1 MNKVALNFS
10 DGRTKFIS
18 INAGETVLNAALR
31 QGITIPVDCR
41 EGVCATCKGRCS
53 SGDYQLEYVDEDAL
67 SESELEQ
74 GGVLTCQMRVASDCA
89 IEFDCES
96 TLCVSSGPEEL
107 ETEITKIDLVSE
119 SAAVVY
125 INVKS
130 HDKQLDF
137 LPGQYAHVNVPGTDE
152 WRSYSFACAPNET
165 NQLQFLIRLLPQGVM
180 SDYLRDKAKPGDRM
194 KLKAPL
200 GAFYLHQIKRPLIF
214 VAGGTGL
221 AAFLG
226 MLDQMVENPERCN
239 QPITLFYGVT
249 QAADLCEIERIE
261 QFSKKLPSF
270 KSCNIV
276 MKEAADWQGP
286 VGVVT
291 DLFEDAH
298 FNGGE
303 VDLYLCGPPPMVDA
317 VKGWL
322 DEREMSS
329 CKIHYE
335 KFSAS

>member
-10 DGRTKFIS
+10 DGRTRFIGVNS
-18 INAGETVLNAALR
+18 GETVLDAALR

-41 EGVCATCKGRCS
+41 EGVCATCKGHCS
-53 SGDYQLEYVDEDAL
+53 SGNYQLEYVDEDAL
-67 SESELEQ
+67 SAAELKQ

-89 IEFDCES
+89 IAFDFES
-96 TLCVSSGPEEL
+96 TLCSSSGPEEL
-107 ETEITKIDLVSE
+107 AAVITNVDLLSE

-125 INVKS
+125 IDAQS
-130 HDKQLDF
+130 LGDQLDF

-152 WRSYSFACAPNET
+152 WRSYSFACAPHET

-180 SDYLRDKAKPGDRM
+180 SDYLRDRAKPGDRM

-226 MLDQMVENPERCN
+226 MLDQMAENPDRCD

-249 QAADLCEIERIE
+249 QMADLCETERLQQYAE
-261 QFSKKLPSF
+261 KLPGFTCHS
-270 KSCNIV
+270 IV
-276 MKEAADWQGP
+276 MKESEAWQGP

-291 DLFEDAH
+291 DLFEDSH
-298 FNGGE
+298 FNDGE
-303 VDLYLCGPPPMVDA
+303 ADLYLCGPPPMVDA

-322 DEREMSS
+322 DQRDMANST
-329 CKIHYE
+329 IHYE

>member
-10 DGRTKFIS
+10 DGRTKFIGV
-18 INAGETVLNAALR
+18 NPGETVLDAALR
-31 QGITIPVDCR
+31 QGITIPVDCH
-41 EGVCATCKGRCS
+41 EGVCATCKGLCR

-74 GGVLTCQMRVASDCA
+74 GSVLTCQMRVASDCA
-89 IEFDCES
+89 IEFDFES
-96 TLCVSSGPEEL
+96 TLCTSSGPEAL
-107 ETEITKIDLVSE
+107 EAEITKVDLVSE
-119 SAAVVY
+119 AAAVVY
-125 INVKS
+125 IDAKARRT
-130 HDKQLDF
+130 QLDF

-180 SDYLRDKAKPGDRM
+180 SDYLRDRAKPGDRM
-194 KLKAPL
+194 TLKAPL

-226 MLDQMVENPERCN
+226 MLDQLVENPDRCE
-239 QPITLFYGVT
+239 QLITLFYGVT
-249 QAADLCEIERIE
+249 QVADLCEIERIQKVTE
-261 QFSKKLPSF
+261 KLPNFQSY
-270 KSCNIV
+270 SIV
-276 MKEAADWQGP
+276 MKEAPGWEGP

-291 DLFEDAH
+291 DLFEDRY
-298 FNGGE
+298 FNDGE

-322 DEREMSS
+322 DDRDMSKS
-329 CKIHYE
+329 TVHYE